1 MISPRS
7 TRPPLRSHAFRVFGG
22 ALSLGLL
29 ACAPKGSPVVVK
41 PEPEPVQPVIVQ
53 GDWPAFT
60 FEVEGHVTRSYAPV
74 PAPPAFSTLPPLKT
88 SSKCWDPTRGAPVDD
103 VARFKK
109 TPPKDPVKPTPIAR
123 KDDPN
128 YKPYDATGKT
138 NTTSGEGQAIGGAT
152 PSTAG
157 AGGDRERSEAPI
169 DYAPPSGTE
178 SLADADVSVAKNDR
192 RPTRDEREPK
202 GRKRGEGRRPSPD
215 APAPAQE
222 PSSSPLSYDDANI
235 DGRVEPD
242 PTIVEYPPLP
252 PAYEG
257 WGGSTFLSN
266 DDSMSLSSAQR
277 VIFAIERGLALPFDH
292 VRPHEF
298 LNYFSFPA
306 PEPAPGW
313 DFAVTAEIGA
323 ALRDSNEV
331 QRPDGGSAVGPVA
344 GPVASEVAGAP
355 LPTEE
360 FGLALTVRSR
370 PLDRESRRNVAL
382 TLVVDRSGSMKQDD
396 RIRLVKRGLSRMLGE
411 LKAGDVVNL
420 VTFDDKLCAPVTS
433 FVVGRDD
440 TNVLV
445 KAIAAI
451 TPRGKT
457 NLDAALDHGYALA
470 DASYLDAYTNRVL
483 LVTDALANVGET
495 SPWALSRVTDGYDA
509 RRVRL
514 SGIGVGAD
522 FSDHLLD
529 RLTEAGRGAY
539 VFLGSEAETDAVF
552 GDRFVS
558 LVETIG
564 NDVHYQL
571 RLPPTLRLR
580 RFHGEQASSVRE
592 EVQAVHVFADTK
604 QTFLA
609 DVEAWNGEL
618 RPQDQIALDIE
629 YEHAETGALLKE
641 SFVFTLGDI
650 LAQGTSRSVTLRK
663 AQAVITW
670 GEGLAAL
677 AGLGWPVPGDP
688 IHPSRQRGQAVCAD
702 VDQRLARAESDLRD
716 RELTRI
722 RQLWQRRCAAY
733 GETRRPTRRTSDD
746 GSWPSAR

>member
-1 MISPRS
+1 MPIERTLPALRHRS
-7 TRPPLRSHAFRVFGG
+7 SWVLTG
-22 ALSLGLL
+22 AVLAAALL
-29 ACAPKGSPVVVK
+29 ACAPKGSPVAAK
-41 PEPEPVQPVIVQ
+41 PEPVPVQPVIVQ

-60 FEVEGHVTRSYAPV
+60 FDVEGHVTRAYAPV
-74 PAPPAFSTLPPLKT
+74 PPPPAFSTLPPLKT
-88 SSKCWDPTRGAPVDD
+88 SNKCWDPTRGSPVDD
-103 VARFKK
+103 VARYKRV
-109 TPPKDPVKPTPIAR
+109 PVKSAVQPKPIATNE
-123 KDDPN
+123 DPN
-128 YKPYDATGKT
+128 FRPYDADKRS
-138 NTTSGEGQAIGGAT
+138 NRASGEGAAIGGAST
-152 PSTAG
+152 PSATARPGEATASEPAPDNAASSGADAEDIDIAVEKRERTQARDKRDEKQRRRGGDERPSAG
-157 AGGDRERSEAPI
+157 ATTPAQ
-169 DYAPPSGTE
+169 APSGAP
-178 SLADADVSVAKNDR
+178 LAY
-192 RPTRDEREPK
+192 DEAEIEPI
-202 GRKRGEGRRPSPD
+202 
-215 APAPAQE
+215 AP
-222 PSSSPLSYDDANI
+222 
-235 DGRVEPD
+235 
-242 PTIVEYPPLP
+242 IVEYPPLP

-277 VIFAIERGLALPFDH
+277 VIYAIERGLPLPFEH

-298 LNYFSFPA
+298 LNYFSFAA

-313 DFAVTAEIGA
+313 DFAVSAEIGA
-323 ALRDSNEV
+323 ALHEANLAPE
-331 QRPDGGSAVGPVA
+331 PNTGA
-344 GPVASEVAGAP
+344 VAGAP
-355 LPTEE
+355 VPSGLH
-360 FGLALTVRSR
+360 GLAFTVRSR
-370 PLDRESRRNVAL
+370 PLDRETRRNVAL

-411 LKAGDVVNL
+411 LKTGDVVNL

-470 DASYLDAYTNRVL
+470 DSSYVDAYTNRVL

-495 SPWALSRVTDGYDA
+495 SPWALSRVTDAYDA

-552 GDRFVS
+552 GERFVS

-580 RFHGEQASSVRE
+580 RFLGEQASSVRE
-592 EVQAVHVFADTK
+592 EVQAVHVFADTR

-629 YEHAETGALLKE
+629 YEQAETGALLKE
-641 SFVFTLGDI
+641 SFVFTLADI
-650 LAQGTSRSVTLRK
+650 LAQGQTRGATVRK

-677 AGLGWPVPGDP
+677 ASLAWPVPSDP
-688 IHPSRQRGQAVCAD
+688 IHPSRQQGQAVCAD

-722 RQLWQRRCAAY
+722 RQLWQRRCATY
-733 GETRRPTRRTSDD
+733 GEARRPTRRSDD
-746 GSWPSAR
+746 QGSWPSAR